1 VRELTSTLFLRRA
14 GSGPHSHAGHASES
28 RLSQEEGW
36 LIVEMMI
43 GAVVLVLTALAIY
56 SGLDASS
63 KASGRNRNR
72 TVASYL
78 AQQDQERMRT
88 MDAAALASYTNT
100 RTVTIAGVPYRVDST
115 STLVND
121 SSGSISCTNKSAT
134 ANYLKIT
141 STVYDPSGRNKPVV
155 QDSLLSPKPDD
166 GNAAVKVLDRTG
178 ITGVSGLPVTLQE
191 SPGTSV
197 NTDSSGCSLF
207 TFLDVGTSYHVG
219 FSRTGYVNVNG
230 VNSVVGP
237 ISVVPGTVATTTFQY
252 DQAGGISANFNT
264 KVGTAAP
271 QATSSRALS
280 VSDSHMTISPPIRYF
295 SSTAEIATGQVGA
308 SSAAIPATNLFPFT
322 DQYAVYSGSC
332 TANDP
337 TKYGQP
343 QTFASVTPGN
353 TTTVSVRE
361 PAINLFIN
369 KSGTA
374 QTGTGINVYIKQTDT
389 GCDQTVYKLNGS
401 GLPNSLTSGGALVDP
416 GFPYGHYNVCAD
428 DGSKYDVDPV
438 TNDNQN
444 GTSTASPVSLAF
456 NTTGTC
462 PGHM

>member
-1 VRELTSTLFLRRA
+1 
-14 GSGPHSHAGHASES
+14 
-28 RLSQEEGW
+28 
-36 LIVEMMI
+36 MMI

-56 SGLDASS
+56 SGLDAAS

-88 MDAAALASYTNT
+88 MDAAALSNYTNT
-100 RTVTIAGVPYRVDST
+100 RYVTIGNPPVTYRVDSA
-115 STLVND
+115 SALVND

-134 ANYLKIT
+134 AHYLKIT

-178 ITGVSGLPVTLQE
+178 INGVSGLGVTLQQP
-191 SPGTSV
+191 PGTSV

-207 TFLDVGTSYHVG
+207 TFLDVGTSYSVG

-230 VNSVVGP
+230 VNNVVGP

-252 DQAGGISANFNT
+252 DQAGSLNANFNT
-264 KVGTAAP
+264 KLPDNSTPA
-271 QATSSRALS
+271 SKALAIS
-280 VSDSHMTISPPIRYF
+280 VTNSHMTISPPIRYF
-295 SSTAEIATGQVGA
+295 SGTAEIATGQVGA
-308 SSAAIPATNLFPFT
+308 ASAAITATNLFPFT

-343 QTFASVTPGN
+343 QFFASVTPGGSP
-353 TTTVSVRE
+353 TVTVRE

-369 KSGTA
+369 KSGVA
-374 QTGTGINVYIKQTDT
+374 QTGTGINVYIKSTDS

-401 GLPNSLTSGGALVDP
+401 GIATNNLTAGGALIDP

-428 DGSKYDVDPV
+428 DGSKYDTDPV
-438 TNDNQN
+438 TSNSQN
-444 GTSTASPVSLAF
+444 GTGTVSLQF
-456 NTTGTC
+456 NTTGRCTDS
-462 PGHM
+462 GAM

>member
-1 VRELTSTLFLRRA
+1 MRFLSLRRL
-14 GSGPHSHAGHASES
+14 ASDEG
-28 RLSQEEGW
+28 GW

-56 SGLDASS
+56 SGLDAAS
-63 KASGRNRNR
+63 KSSGRNRNR

-88 MDAAALASYTNT
+88 MDAAALASYTFT
-100 RTVTIAGVPYRVDST
+100 RNVTIGNPAVTYRVDSK
-115 STLVND
+115 SSLVND

-134 ANYLKIT
+134 ASYLKIT

-191 SPGTSV
+191 APGTTV
-197 NTDSSGCSLF
+197 NTDTSGCSLF
-207 TFLDVGTSYHVG
+207 SFLDVGTSYHVG

-230 VNSVVGP
+230 VNNVVGP

-252 DQAGGISANFNT
+252 DQAGSLNANFDT
-264 KVGTAAP
+264 KVGTATP
-271 QATSSRALS
+271 QATSARAIS
-280 VSDSHMTISPPIRYF
+280 VSNSHMTISPPIRYF
-295 SSTAEIATGQVGA
+295 SATAEIATGQVGPL
-308 SSAAIPATNLFPFT
+308 SAGITATNLFPFT

-343 QTFASVTPGN
+343 QFFASVTPGGSP
-353 TTTVSVRE
+353 TVTVRE
-361 PAINLFIN
+361 PAINIFTNI
-369 KSGTA
+369 SGTA
-374 QTGTGINVYIKQTDT
+374 KTGSNIRVWIKSTDS
-389 GCDQTVYKLNGS
+389 GCDQTAYKLSGDTLAGLWTTGTKAGS
-401 GLPNSLTSGGALVDP
+401 LVDP
-416 GFPYGHYNVCAD
+416 GFPYGHYNVCAED
-428 DGSKYDVDPV
+428 INTNKYDTDPV

-444 GTSTASPVSLAF
+444 GTATVSLQF
-456 NTTGTC
+456 NTTGRCTDA
-462 PGHM
+462 GAM